1 MREYGECR
9 PVGDKDAGASSPEGE
24 KGLCSISFF
33 FFFFTDRAAFHHEK
47 LLLVAKQCTVGSIKP
62 LNIAPRKLS
71 CQISLGVRETMQHGF
86 NRLSGD
92 VRAAGCDDN
101 TDGPRPL

>member
-1 MREYGECR
+1 MESVGQWEIKMPVPLPPREK
-9 PVGDKDAGASSPEGE
+9 KDCVAF
-24 KGLCSISFF
+24 LF

-47 LLLVAKQCTVGSIKP
+47 LLLVAKQCTVGCIKP

>member
-1 MREYGECR
+1 MESVGQWEIKMPVPLPPREK
-9 PVGDKDAGASSPEGE
+9 KDCVAF
-24 KGLCSISFF
+24 L